1 MSCCEKTA
9 RAPPG
14 RWRTEGGAW
23 PGCESVRPR
32 VNSSSII
39 VSHILITFCAS
50 HLVITCAPS
59 LGVVSV
65 PACPD
70 PDVSG
75 DLPEK

>member
-1 MSCCEKTA
+1 MRKQRELRPA
-9 RAPPG
+9 DGGQRAG
-14 RWRTEGGAW
+14 

-65 PACPD
+65 PAYPD